1 MEEIVDGEDRISELP
16 IQIIHDILR
25 RIRRHQYGLKEEARI
40 CILSKTWSSI
50 WRSRP
55 EVIIDQSIHKSF
67 RNSTEKFVDDS
78 LRSHV
83 EQNLRIEMLRLINL
97 RLPELASHID
107 RWLNLA
113 IKHNVRSL
121 EISLACNFSYSI
133 PDAIYGAKTLT
144 ELSLN
149 KCNFEINNSNSTTTN
164 KLQGIFSTCRD
175 LKIGRCT
182 GIQNLHVF
190 GLVNLEKLELSMCK
204 KLEKVEIWAPNLRQ
218 FVFVGALWTSTRGHL
233 NHNRCLVKLIF

>member
-1 MEEIVDGEDRISELP
+1 MEEIGDGEDRISELP

-25 RIRRHQYGLKEEARI
+25 RIRRQYELKEEART

-55 EVIIDQSIHKSF
+55 EVIINQSIHNSF
-67 RNSTEKFVDDS
+67 MNSTEKFVKFVDDS

-83 EQNLRIEMLRLINL
+83 EQNLRIEILRLINL

-121 EISLACNFSYSI
+121 EIHPTSNFSYCI
-133 PDAIYGAKTLT
+133 PDAIYAAKTLT

-149 KCNFEINNSNSTTTN
+149 KCNFEIDNNNSTTN
-164 KLQGIFSTCRD
+164 KLQRIISTCPFIRD
-175 LKIGRCT
+175 LKIGHCT
-182 GIQNLHVF
+182 
-190 GLVNLEKLELSMCK
+190 EM
-204 KLEKVEIWAPNLRQ
+204 
-218 FVFVGALWTSTRGHL
+218 WTQVRTI
-233 NHNRCLVKLIF
+233 IF